1 MIKKTL
7 FFSIIQKNYV
17 PLRSNLN
24 VEPFKVRKGQPNEY
38 KVSIHPHRV
47 LVAATDGWLRRVM
60 IIYQTLIIILFL
72 TTQTSWSVHNLYSL
86 WTLNRKN

>member
-1 MIKKTL
+1 MTRKTR

-24 VEPFKVRKGQPNEY
+24 VEPFKVRKGQSNEY

-47 LVAATDGWLRRVM
+47 LVAATDGWLRRVL

-86 WTLNRKN
+86 WALNRKN